1 MRRPGAQQRERGRH
15 WEVDMVGEIFD
26 GHPNPSTLWI
36 MSTPSYSSR
45 FANQL
50 LEMLIGPI

>member
-1 MRRPGAQQRERGRH
+1 M
-15 WEVDMVGEIFD
+15 DMVGEIFD
-26 GHPNPSTLWI
+26 GDPNPSTLWI